1 MCQQFHQTE
10 KVQSSTPLVQSV
22 LYCCGFTILR
32 STTNQNKCSLSL
44 TQLNTPRKSIIMV
57 NDAMSGWLKYGHNVG
72 FWDVFLQD
80 VSEQSWSDG
89 NNAHCQSAA
98 WIAM

>member
-1 MCQQFHQTE
+1 
-10 KVQSSTPLVQSV
+10 
-22 LYCCGFTILR
+22 
-32 STTNQNKCSLSL
+32 
-44 TQLNTPRKSIIMV
+44 MV